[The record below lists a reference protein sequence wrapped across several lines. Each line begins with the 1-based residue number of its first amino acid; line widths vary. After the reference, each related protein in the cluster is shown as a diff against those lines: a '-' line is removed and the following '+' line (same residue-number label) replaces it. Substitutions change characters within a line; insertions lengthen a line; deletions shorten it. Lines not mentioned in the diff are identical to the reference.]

1 MDLEPDQQQ
10 KREREPVQ
18 SPAASRYHF
27 STAEPILEQFNIRVG
42 NMDAESDP
50 ARALA
55 QIHTQIQTQ
64 SPPQAQSQGLDV
76 QEQSCPFFE
85 RNTTFASLDLDLDM
99 SIGTPSAGCPDPILA
114 LASVNTNTDISAN
127 TNAMDLAHH
136 RHRDFQYPAGESLP
150 RAVAESRGLGREVDE
165 VAANRGAMDRGWN
178 ENSFAASN
186 GDLELDAWRRVVG
199 LGARGQSEAAAA
211 AKFAA
216 NLLELETRLASTPL
230 EHIYVSP
237 WNAAAGPHKQRT
249 SHISLQHQR
258 QRQCRHPFSQKPSAA
273 MDSSSAEQHEYYP
286 PPPQQAYYSTST
298 THLSDHPTLHTPQHS
313 QPQPQHLGPQQDFA
327 PVYSPQS
334 EYDAEADLKRLRNT
348 AASARFRAKKKQREQ
363 TLEMQAR
370 EKKTALEKLEARI
383 QELERENRFLKGL
396 IMGPREEELKEL
408 KKQRDEAIAD
418 DRKGIEHK
426 DGVGTD

>member
-1 MDLEPDQQQ
+1 
-10 KREREPVQ
+10 
-18 SPAASRYHF
+18 
-27 STAEPILEQFNIRVG
+27 
-42 NMDAESDP
+42 
-50 ARALA
+50 
-55 QIHTQIQTQ
+55 
-64 SPPQAQSQGLDV
+64 
-76 QEQSCPFFE
+76 
-85 RNTTFASLDLDLDM
+85 
-99 SIGTPSAGCPDPILA
+99 
-114 LASVNTNTDISAN
+114 
-127 TNAMDLAHH
+127 
-136 RHRDFQYPAGESLP
+136 
-150 RAVAESRGLGREVDE
+150 
-165 VAANRGAMDRGWN
+165 
-178 ENSFAASN
+178 
-186 GDLELDAWRRVVG
+186 
-199 LGARGQSEAAAA
+199 
-211 AKFAA
+211 
-216 NLLELETRLASTPL
+216 
-230 EHIYVSP
+230 
-237 WNAAAGPHKQRT
+237 
-249 SHISLQHQR
+249 
-258 QRQCRHPFSQKPSAA
+258 

-396 IMGPREEELKEL
+396 IMGPREEELK
-408 KKQRDEAIAD
+408 RDEAIAD